1 MNRFVLELLRSS
13 PFSWVFSY
21 LMVAVTLE
29 FLSKKGLL
37 VRMTYVTFVFLTA
50 LIVLNNLIGI
60 LLAVLGAIP

>member
-1 MNRFVLELLRSS
+1 
-13 PFSWVFSY
+13 
-21 LMVAVTLE
+21 MVAVTLE